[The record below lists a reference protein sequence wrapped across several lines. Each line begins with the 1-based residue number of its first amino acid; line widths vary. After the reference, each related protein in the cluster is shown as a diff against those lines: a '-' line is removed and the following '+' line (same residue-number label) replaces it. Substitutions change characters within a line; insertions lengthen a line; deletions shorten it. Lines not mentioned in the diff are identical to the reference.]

1 MWGGQRYA
9 DFLEAI
15 FDQDHLEHRATREC
29 CGEDFEPG
37 RIDLSAVNESL
48 ERLKV

>member
-1 MWGGQRYA
+1 M
-9 DFLEAI
+9 
-15 FDQDHLEHRATREC
+15 RAW

-37 RIDLSAVNESL
+37 HFDLSAVNERL